1 MASSILLTGVAGFI
15 GSHIAA
21 HLLQQGYEV
30 YGVDNLLPNYP
41 LPLKQAHIQQL
52 QQYPDF
58 HFFTG
63 DILAPQL
70 WPRLPLL
77 QGVVHGAS
85 RVGVR
90 DSLTEA
96 DPYWQTNSWGTLRL
110 LEWCRQQTIKE
121 VVLLSSSSVY
131 GNHPARP
138 WRETLTD
145 LIPLSPYAAS
155 KRSAEMLLQTY
166 SQLYGMRT
174 AILRLFTVYGPQM
187 RPDLAIYRFTESL
200 LAHQPLTLWGDG
212 TSQRDYTYI
221 ADVVQGI
228 GQVLAWLPR
237 QAQGTCDI
245 FNLGAQQPVA
255 LFELVQHLAELLDV
269 TPQVLFKS
277 AHPAETNHTWAHIEK
292 ARTVLGYEPQVG
304 LAEGLVRFVEWYQTR

>member
-1 MASSILLTGVAGFI
+1 MSSSILLTGVAGFI
-15 GSHIAA
+15 GTHVAES
-21 HLLQQGYEV
+21 LLQQGYEV

-41 LPLKQAHIQQL
+41 LPLKQAHITQL
-52 QQYPDF
+52 QQYPGF

-77 QGVVHGAS
+77 QGVVHAAS

-110 LEWCRQQTIKE
+110 LEWCRQQNIIE
-121 VVLLSSSSVY
+121 FILLSSSSVY

-138 WRETLTD
+138 WSESLTD

-187 RPDLAIYRFTESL
+187 RPDLAVYRFTQAML
-200 LAHQPLTLWGDG
+200 THQPLTLWGDG

-221 ADVVQGI
+221 ADVTQGI
-228 GQVLAWLPR
+228 GQALAWLPR
-237 QAQGTCDI
+237 QAKGTCGI

-255 LFELVQHLAELLDV
+255 LFELVQHLAGLLEM
-269 TPQVLFKS
+269 TPQVLFKA
-277 AHPAETNHTWAHIEK
+277 AHPAETSHTWANIAK
-292 ARTVLGYEPQVG
+292 AREVLGYEPQTG
-304 LAEGLVRFVEWYQTR
+304 LAEGLARFVEWYQTA